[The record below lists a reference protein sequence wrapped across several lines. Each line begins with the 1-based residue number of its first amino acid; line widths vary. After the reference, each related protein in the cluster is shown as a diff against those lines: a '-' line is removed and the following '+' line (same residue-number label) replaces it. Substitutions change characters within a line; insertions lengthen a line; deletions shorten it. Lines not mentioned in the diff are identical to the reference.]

1 MKARVEV
8 LDDNE
13 VSKFS
18 VTFSTEN
25 LTLEEMISQITS
37 HLQVQL
43 GLPSSSSINVFT
55 DDKDINIPKI
65 GVSENY
71 LNYTNENITLK
82 ERLELYIKKEFPDKN
97 KWFTSLDIQKSFYEI
112 TSERLSLSTVSTYLS
127 RMYQNEILDRRGN
140 RTQRRYR
147 LITSIEDEREFTH
160 PLPQNQSPY
169 YSR

>member
-43 GLPSSSSINVFT
+43 GLPSSSSIKGFT
-55 DDKDINIPKI
+55 DDKDINMLKI

-82 ERLELYIKKEFPDKN
+82 ERLEYYIKTEYPDKN
-97 KWFTSLDIQKSFYEI
+97 KWFTSLDIQRSYYEI
-112 TSERLSLSTVSTYLS
+112 THEKLSLSTVSTYLS
-127 RMYQNEILDRRGN
+127 RMYQNDILDRKGN

-147 LITSIEDEREFTH
+147 LKTPIEDGMEFAP
-160 PLPQNQSPY
+160 PLPQNQASY

>member
-8 LDDNE
+8 LDDKD

-43 GLPSSSSINVFT
+43 GLPSSSSIKVFT
-55 DDKDINIPKI
+55 DDKNIPQI

-71 LNYTNENITLK
+71 LNYTNENYTLK
-82 ERLELYIKKEFPDKN
+82 ERLEFYIKTEYPDKN
-97 KWFTSLDIQKSFYEI
+97 KWFTSLDIQRSYYEI
-112 TSERLSLSTVSTYLS
+112 TREKLSLSTVSTYLS
-127 RMYQNEILDRRGN
+127 RMYQNDILERRGN
-140 RTQRRYR
+140 RTQRRYT
-147 LITSIEDEREFTH
+147 LKTPIEDKPEFTQ
-160 PLPQNQSPY
+160 PLPENQEPY